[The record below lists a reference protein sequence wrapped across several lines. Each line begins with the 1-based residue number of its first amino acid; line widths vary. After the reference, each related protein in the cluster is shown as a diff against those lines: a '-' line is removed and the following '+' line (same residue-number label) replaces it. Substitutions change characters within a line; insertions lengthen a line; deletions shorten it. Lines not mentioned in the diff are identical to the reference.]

1 MPLPRRTRLT
11 PVSALSRH
19 LAFALAFLVT
29 TSGSAPGAAGAAPPV
44 TNAWSAFDTSFD
56 TVAPRTGFLAAELVE
71 GACRPVH
78 GLHEERTLAIAS
90 VVKLW
95 VLAELVHQVDSGEAD
110 WEETY
115 AIREEFKSLP
125 SGSMI
130 AYPDGAE
137 FPLSLYAEQMI
148 RESDNTATDH
158 LIHRLGR
165 ERIEDDLSLF
175 GHASPQLN
183 RPFLTTRELFTF
195 KIGMSERQVTGYL
208 EASEDE
214 RRTMLAEVVAP
225 YPLLQTGWGTWNSPE
240 LIETVEWFASPGDVC
255 RVLAYLYE
263 RSSEPGM
270 GPLWGILMQ
279 NRGGAID
286 PARWPEAGFKGGFE
300 AGVYNM
306 TWLLRRGDDRI
317 FVLTAGFNDPAR
329 FVDQGWCG
337 VLALQAVD
345 LLARYE

>member
-1 MPLPRRTRLT
+1 MPSRRRNPLA
-11 PVSALSRH
+11 PVSALACR
-19 LAFALAFLVT
+19 LALGLVVLLVSSGLAPV
-29 TSGSAPGAAGAAPPV
+29 AAGAAPPAS
-44 TNAWSAFDTSFD
+44 NPWSAFDASFD
-56 TVAPRTGFLAAELVE
+56 TVAPRNGFLAAELVD

-78 GLHEERTLAIAS
+78 GLHAERTLAVAS

-95 VLAELVHQVDSGEAD
+95 VLAELVHQVDTGEAD
-110 WEETY
+110 WDETY
-115 AIREEFKSLP
+115 AIREEHKSLP

-175 GHASPQLN
+175 GHASPHLN

-195 KIGMSERQVTGYL
+195 KIGMSERQVASYL
-208 EASEDE
+208 AASEDD
-214 RRTMLAEVVAP
+214 RRTMLAEVVGP
-225 YPLLQTGWGTWNSPE
+225 FPLLETGWGTWNSPE
-240 LIETVEWFASPGDVC
+240 LIETVEWFASPDDVC

-263 RSSEPGM
+263 RSSESGM
-270 GPLWGILMQ
+270 RPLWGILMQ

-329 FVDQGWCG
+329 FVDQGWSG

-345 LLARYE
+345 LLAQAK